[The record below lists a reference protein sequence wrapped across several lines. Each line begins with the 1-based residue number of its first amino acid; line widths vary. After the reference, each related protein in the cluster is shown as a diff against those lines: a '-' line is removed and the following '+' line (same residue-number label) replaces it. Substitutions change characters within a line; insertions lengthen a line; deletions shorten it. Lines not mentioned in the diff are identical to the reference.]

1 MNRKQIATMVLLF
14 VFFAFVGIGMEGA
27 ATEDRGRWL
36 AAVAV
41 ASFFCVAFVLVTDY
55 LFWQFLV
62 RKIDDRLEKLQ
73 DLLDRHSRECPVKK
87 EQLLA
92 GCLAVEETGKKG
104 DAFRRTFTAIYPA
117 FLFRLRE
124 LVPGITPVEEL
135 LCMLIKMNL
144 NSREIAD
151 RMSISPGSLHTTRYR
166 FKRKLPLPEGVT
178 MDDWIRQIE

>member
-1 MNRKQIATMVLLF
+1 MALF
-14 VFFAFVGIGMEGA
+14 FVIFALAGIGMEDM
-27 ATEDRGRWL
+27 ATESRERWL

-41 ASFFCVAFVLVTDY
+41 SSFFCVAFVLVTDY

-92 GCLAVEETGKKG
+92 GCLAVEETEKKG
-104 DAFRRTFTAIYPA
+104 DAFRRTFTATYPA
-117 FLFRLRE
+117 FLLRLRE
-124 LVPGITPVEEL
+124 LVPGITPSEEL